1 MSKISIDGKEIKF
14 EEEQT
19 ILEIAR
25 KNNVYIPAICYLTG
39 CSPTVA
45 CKMCMAE
52 VDGKRLYT
60 CNAKAKD
67 GAIVLTQT
75 PEIIVERKMIMQTY
89 DVNHPL
95 ECGVC
100 DKSGECELQD
110 MTLRMN
116 INSQSFSVQDDEK
129 PSKEWAQTLYDPN
142 LCIMCERCVTTCK
155 DNIGEANLK
164 ATKFDLHTPDNFK
177 DVIPKDPF
185 SVWSR
190 KQKGLIDFVGERPC
204 FDCGE
209 CISVCPV
216 GALGYKDFSYKANA
230 WELRKIASTCQ
241 HCAGGCFINY
251 EVRHQDI
258 GGDNQKIYRISN
270 NFNHN
275 PICGA
280 ARFAF
285 DISSTPEGSK
295 NLSQAQETLKK
306 AKAIRIGG
314 DITNEEAYLIEEL
327 RKQQGF
333 KVYCEETRKF
343 QTFKNALPQ
352 KSLWEIGDV
361 KKSDLI
367 ITLGSSLKT
376 ESPSL
381 RYAINNTLKLSKH
394 SSVIYAHPV
403 KDLLILELSRNVLS
417 IQYTPNADE
426 IMLAAIILA
435 YDLDAKNAL
444 IPITESKKTITKTT
458 LKKVKN
464 TLPSKDNQSPE
475 EIIEEIK
482 ETTSYPYYELLE
494 NINLEYETWIKL
506 KELLQASKSPIM
518 IIGQDIYQHKN
529 AQNIAS
535 LLAYLQ
541 EQIPIKILLIPPH
554 TNSIGISLICSL
566 DEDKGENNGV
576 VGFRA
581 KGEYTMDT
589 DKYNA
594 KKISKQK
601 VDFILPALNQLEGSI
616 TNFEYK
622 LLPLN
627 SALPFYG
634 YDLSDIAQAFGFE
647 GKSLIDYTH
656 LLPQNSGYKNIA
668 YDCLKNYIASN
679 GEERRGYKLNL
690 IENNISTI
698 LIKPIEHIEIQRI
711 GKHFNAYIKYPQSQF
726 SNTTAMSENLQIKAG
741 IYTSKNYLEIL
752 KLKEGDIICLQKD
765 NRTLQGEVYIDEE
778 IEQDIFIVSPC
789 LDEQGIFKE
798 HIFENLSVKEI
809 Q

>member
-1 MSKISIDGKEIKF
+1 MSKISIDGKEVKF
-14 EEEQT
+14 EEGQT

-25 KNNVYIPAICYLTG
+25 KNNIYIPAICYLTG

-45 CKMCMAE
+45 CKMCMTE
-52 VDGKRLYT
+52 VDGKRLYA

-75 PEIIVERKMIMQTY
+75 PEIDAERKMIMQTY

-116 INSQSFSVQDDEK
+116 ISAQPFSVQDDEK
-129 PSKEWAQTLYDPN
+129 PSKEWAQALYDPN

-164 ATKFDLHTPDNFK
+164 ASKFNLHPVDNFK
-177 DVIPKDPF
+177 DAMPKDPF
-185 SVWSR
+185 SVWTR
-190 KQKGLIDFVGERPC
+190 KQKGLIDFVGEKPC

-216 GALGYKDFSYKANA
+216 GALGYKDFSYTANA
-230 WELRKIASTCQ
+230 WELRKISSTCQ

-251 EVRHQDI
+251 EIRHQDI
-258 GGDNQKIYRISN
+258 GGMNQKIYRVSN

-285 DISSTPEGSK
+285 DISSTPTGSN
-295 NLSQAQETLKK
+295 NLAQAQEKLKK
-306 AKAIRIGG
+306 AKAVRIGG

-343 QTFKNALPQ
+343 QIFRNALPQ
-352 KSLWEIGDV
+352 KSLWGIDDV

-381 RYAINNTLKLSKH
+381 RYAINNALKVSKN
-394 SSVIYAHPV
+394 SNVIYAHPI
-403 KDLLILELSRNVLS
+403 KDLLILELSRNILS
-417 IQYTPNADE
+417 IQYAPNADE

-435 YDLDAKNAL
+435 YDLHPKNAL
-444 IPITESKKTITKTT
+444 TPIVESEKTISKTTIKQIKKTIE
-458 LKKVKN
+458 N
-464 TLPSKDNQSPE
+464 AQSNDEITQEVE
-475 EIIEEIK
+475 EVV
-482 ETTSYPYYELLE
+482 SYLYYGLLE
-494 NINLEYETWIKL
+494 SIGLEYDVWNEL
-506 KELLQASKSPIM
+506 KEMLQASKSPTI

-529 AQNIAS
+529 AQNIAC

-554 TNSIGISLICSL
+554 TNSVGISLICSL
-566 DEDKGENNGV
+566 DEDNGENDDV
-576 VGFRA
+576 VGMRA
-581 KGEYTMDT
+581 KGEYIMDT
-589 DKYNA
+589 DKYTA

-601 VDFILPALNQLEGSI
+601 VDFILPALNQLEGSL

-627 SALPFYG
+627 AALPFYG
-634 YDLSDIAQAFGFE
+634 YDLSDIAQSFGFE

-656 LLPQNSGYKNIA
+656 ILPKESGYKNIA
-668 YDCLKNYIASN
+668 YDCLKNYIAPS
-679 GEERRGYKLNL
+679 GEERRGYRLDLVK
-690 IENNISTI
+690 NNISTI
-698 LIKPIEHIEIQRI
+698 PIKPVEPIEIQKI
-711 GKHFNAYIKYPQSQF
+711 GQHLNAYIKYPQSQF
-726 SNTTAMSENLQIKAG
+726 SSTTTMSENLQIKAG
-741 IYTSKNYLEIL
+741 IYTSQNYLENL
-752 KLKEGDIICLQKD
+752 NLKEGDSICLQKD
-765 NRTLQGEVYIDEE
+765 ANTLKGKIYIDKEL
-778 IEQDIFIVSPC
+778 EQDIFIISPC

-798 HIFENLSVKEI
+798 HIFENLHIKEI